1 VPHQAASCGTNP
13 EHDRRRAIRAARG
26 PVSAG
31 CHAEGLMRT
40 VDEARVARRRIALLL
55 VAIALLAF
63 QLRSPLVALAPVA
76 AEAQRGWG
84 VSPAGFGL
92 LTTVPLLCFGLA
104 TPLAPWLARRVG
116 LEVAIECCIGGV
128 VVATVLRSID
138 GFGVAIAS
146 VVLLGLAI
154 TVGNVLVPAVI
165 RRDVPAR
172 GRAAA
177 TSVYSVAI
185 NVGTMITSVVT
196 VPLGALLG
204 WRVAVAAWS
213 VAGLVAAIAWLVVLR
228 RARTAAR
235 LAPPLP
241 AAARV
246 PFRPD
251 LLAVLVAVTF
261 TAQSVS
267 YYGVTTW
274 LPTLLADER
283 GYSPAVAGS
292 ASAVFQ
298 LGGIVGAIVVPL
310 LRLRLR
316 ARAVIAVI
324 GVLWVSLPVVLLVS
338 PEHFLLGSITGG
350 IAQGGGFTAVFTIIA
365 EVGGDARRT
374 TALSAFVQSCS
385 YLVAAAA
392 PPVVGALHQLTGGW
406 TAPMLLVLGTT
417 SAFLAF
423 GVLAATLAAR
433 RSPA

>member
-1 VPHQAASCGTNP
+1 MATVEES
-13 EHDRRRAIRAARG
+13 RAAR
-26 PVSAG
+26 
-31 CHAEGLMRT
+31 R
-40 VDEARVARRRIALLL
+40 RVALLL
-55 VAIALLAF
+55 VGIALLAF

-84 VSPAGFGL
+84 VTPAEFGL
-92 LTTVPLLCFGLA
+92 LTTVPLLCFGLS
-104 TPLAPWLARRVG
+104 TPIAPWLARRVG
-116 LEVAIECCIGGV
+116 IEGAIELCIGGI
-128 VVATVLRSID
+128 VVATALRSID

-165 RRDVPAR
+165 RRDVPPR
-172 GRAAA
+172 GRGAA

-185 NVGTMITSVVT
+185 NVGTVITSVVT
-196 VPLGALLG
+196 VPLGAVLG

-213 VAGLVAAIAWLVVLR
+213 VGGVVAAIIWLVLLR
-228 RARTAAR
+228 RARTHAR
-235 LAPPLP
+235 LAPPLEP
-241 AAARV
+241 PSARV

-251 LLAVLVAVTF
+251 GLAVLIAVTF

-292 ASAVFQ
+292 ASSVFQ

-310 LRLRLR
+310 LRLRFR
-316 ARAVIAVI
+316 PRTVIGLI
-324 GVLWVSLPVVLLVS
+324 GVLWVSLPVVLLVA
-338 PEHFLLGSITGG
+338 PEHFLIGSITGG

-392 PPVVGALHQLTGGW
+392 PPAVGALHQLTGNW
-406 TAPMLLVLGTT
+406 TEPMLLVLGTT
-417 SAFLAF
+417 LAFLVF
-423 GVLAATLAAR
+423 GVLAATIAAR
-433 RSPA
+433 RAPA

>member
-1 VPHQAASCGTNP
+1 MAAVGR
-13 EHDRRRAIRAARG
+13 ER
-26 PVSAG
+26 
-31 CHAEGLMRT
+31 L
-40 VDEARVARRRIALLL
+40 RIGLLL
-55 VAIALLAF
+55 TGIVLLAF

-76 AEAQRGWG
+76 AEAQRGWAIT
-84 VSPAGFGL
+84 PAAFGL

-104 TPLAPWLARRVG
+104 TPVAPWLARRIG
-116 LEVAIECCIGGV
+116 LEGAIELCIGGI

-138 GFGVAIAS
+138 GFGVAVAS

-154 TVGNVLVPAVI
+154 TIGNVLVPAVI

-172 GRAAA
+172 GRGAA

-185 NVGTMITSVVT
+185 NVGTVITSVVT
-196 VPLGALLG
+196 VPLAALLG

-213 VAGLVAAIAWLVVLR
+213 VGGIVAAVVWLVVLR
-228 RARTAAR
+228 RARTQAR
-235 LAPPLP
+235 LAPPLAAP
-241 AAARV
+241 AARV

-251 LLAVLVAVTF
+251 RLAVIIAVTF

-298 LGGIVGAIVVPL
+298 LGGIVGAVVVPL
-310 LRLRLR
+310 LRLRFR
-316 ARAVIAVI
+316 PRTVIALI
-324 GVLWVSLPVVLLVS
+324 GVLWVSLPVVLLVA
-338 PEHFLLGSITGG
+338 PEHFVLGSITGG

-374 TALSAFVQSCS
+374 TALSAFVQTCS

-392 PPVVGALHQLTGGW
+392 PPLVGALHQLAGNW
-406 TAPMLLVLGTT
+406 TVPMLVVLGSTAT
-417 SAFLAF
+417 FLVF
-423 GVLAATLAAR
+423 GVLAATLASR
-433 RSPA
+433 RAPA

>member
-1 VPHQAASCGTNP
+1 MSAAGR
-13 EHDRRRAIRAARG
+13 DRLRIG
-26 PVSAG
+26 LLIAG
-31 CHAEGLMRT
+31 
-40 VDEARVARRRIALLL
+40 
-55 VAIALLAF
+55 IALLAF

-76 AEAQRGWG
+76 AEAQRGWAI
-84 VSPAGFGL
+84 SPAAFGL

-104 TPLAPWLARRVG
+104 TPIAPWLARRVG
-116 LEVAIECCIGGV
+116 IEGAIEVCIGGI
-128 VVATVLRSID
+128 VVATVLRSMD
-138 GFGVAIAS
+138 GFGVAIAA

-154 TVGNVLVPAVI
+154 TIGNVLVPAVI

-185 NVGTMITSVVT
+185 NVGTVITSVIT
-196 VPLGALLG
+196 VPLAALLG

-213 VAGLVAAIAWLVVLR
+213 VGGVVAAIVWLVVLR
-228 RARTAAR
+228 RARTEAR
-235 LAPPLP
+235 LALPTTPP
-241 AAARV
+241 ARV

-251 LLAVLVAVTF
+251 GLAVVIAVAF

-283 GYSPAVAGS
+283 GYSPAVAGT
-292 ASAVFQ
+292 ASSVFQ

-310 LRLRLR
+310 LRLRFR
-316 ARAVIAVI
+316 PRTVIAVI
-324 GVLWVSLPVVLLVS
+324 GVLWVSLPVVLLVA
-338 PEHFLLGSITGG
+338 PEHFVLGSITGG

-374 TALSAFVQSCS
+374 TALSAFVQTCS

-392 PPVVGALHQLTGGW
+392 PPVVGALHQLAGNW
-406 TAPMLLVLGTT
+406 TVPMLVVLGSTL
-417 SAFLAF
+417 AFLVF
-423 GVLAATLAAR
+423 GVLAATLASR
-433 RSPA
+433 RAPA